1 MSKKFVI
8 TVCALAAF
16 LLAVDARAFTPEPV
30 LLLECPPGMTFT
42 EWTANMASRG
52 IHLNHAF
59 PPVGGLLVLAP
70 TQGLYATIADLPAGT
85 LTFEE
90 SPSGKDADRLT
101 ATFEGRLLWH
111 AQRALLG
118 LEGPSAGE
126 FQLPG
131 RPLDHD
137 VLEPLAYLGPE
148 GACSAYSLYRTTSEY
163 MLGTVSVSVILPES
177 TGAASTEDWTPTLET
192 NVSNGIVQGLN
203 DLSNYYITL
212 FSLPSSL
219 KPTWT
224 YHYYFG
230 RTDARAQVTVEP
242 ISNPGPT
249 ASNPQWVNTIYDNLG
264 YTSDSTMWDKG
275 RHFNGDQRAGDGTDW
290 AYTIFVANSLND
302 ADGMFSDSSFAYAY
316 LGGPFCVMTYD
327 NDGWTI
333 SQMNAVAR
341 HESSHIFYALDE
353 YSSSPCYCTQTSGYV
368 NYQDQNCN
376 KSCLINVPCIMN
388 ESYRQYNVC
397 FYTAGQIGWG
407 DSDADGVPDPVD
419 IDPDTA
425 LTAYA
430 PDPTTNTTLTYTG
443 TATIQTNS
451 NQNIYHYMC
460 DMNILTIGNVQYRVD
475 GGAWQNAT
483 ASDGAFDSGTEN
495 YTFTA
500 TVTSGTHTFDTRA
513 IDELG
518 QTDASPATDTVTVTA
533 TCTDS
538 YEPNDTCATAYLLS
552 CGASINDAKL
562 CSASDLDYFAVT
574 PASTGTLAVSMT
586 PPSGRDYDLILYSND
601 CGTTLCAP
609 GVRGSGTE
617 TCNISVVGGTTYKV
631 LVAGYGGAYD
641 AATPYQLSLTCSC
654 SAPVCASSPSP
665 ADTATGVFTSP
676 TLSWSAVSGAT
687 SYDIYF
693 GTAASPPFVTNS
705 STLSFAPGTLA
716 INTTYKWK
724 IVPKNACAPATGCTT
739 WSFTTCA
746 LPACPAG
753 PSPAD
758 AATGVSTS
766 PTLTWSAVSGVAS
779 YDIYFGTASPPPLV
793 SNVSAP
799 SYAPGSLAVGTTYH
813 WKVVSKSACGPA
825 TGCVE
830 WSFTT
835 CTLPVCPTGP
845 SPPDAATDVS
855 TSPTM
860 TWSAVNGAASYD
872 VYFGTASPPPLV
884 SNVSVPSYTPGALA
898 ANTTYRWKVVSKS
911 ACGPATGCVEWSF
924 TTCTLPVC
932 PTGPSPPDAATGVFT
947 TPTLTWGA
955 VSGAA
960 SYELYF
966 GTTSPAP
973 FVANLSTPSYAPGT
987 LSASTTY
994 YWKIVPKSACGPA
1007 AGCTTWSFTT
1017 CALPSC
1023 PAGPAPPDAAMG
1035 VSTSATLTWSA
1046 VSGASSYDLYFGA
1059 TSPPP
1064 LASNVSTPSYA
1075 PGTLSASTTYYWKI
1089 VPKSA
1094 CGDAAGC
1101 VEWSFTTCAPPPCAS
1116 APSPADASTG
1126 VSTTPT
1132 LTWGPIGGASSY
1144 DVYFGTAPNP
1154 PLAVNM
1160 PTPGYTPAALANGT
1174 VYYWRVSP
1182 RNSCGTAPAC
1192 QEWSFTTAVPP
1203 PNISLVAKAGT
1214 PFRIKVYGSNLQD
1227 GLRIYINGA
1236 PWGDTTNRTLV
1247 KWKNDGY
1254 IVIKK
1259 GASLKTLFPT
1269 YVFVPIRIV
1278 NPDGGSVTV
1287 EFDRKTK
1294 VWRVFP

>member
-1 MSKKFVI
+1 M
-8 TVCALAAF
+8 
-16 LLAVDARAFTPEPV
+16 
-30 LLLECPPGMTFT
+30 
-42 EWTANMASRG
+42 
-52 IHLNHAF
+52 
-59 PPVGGLLVLAP
+59 
-70 TQGLYATIADLPAGT
+70 
-85 LTFEE
+85 
-90 SPSGKDADRLT
+90 
-101 ATFEGRLLWH
+101 
-111 AQRALLG
+111 
-118 LEGPSAGE
+118 
-126 FQLPG
+126 
-131 RPLDHD
+131 
-137 VLEPLAYLGPE
+137 
-148 GACSAYSLYRTTSEY
+148 
-163 MLGTVSVSVILPES
+163 
-177 TGAASTEDWTPTLET
+177 
-192 NVSNGIVQGLN
+192 
-203 DLSNYYITL
+203 
-212 FSLPSSL
+212 
-219 KPTWT
+219 
-224 YHYYFG
+224 
-230 RTDARAQVTVEP
+230 
-242 ISNPGPT
+242 
-249 ASNPQWVNTIYDNLG
+249 
-264 YTSDSTMWDKG
+264 
-275 RHFNGDQRAGDGTDW
+275 
-290 AYTIFVANSLND
+290 
-302 ADGMFSDSSFAYAY
+302 
-316 LGGPFCVMTYD
+316 
-327 NDGWTI
+327 
-333 SQMNAVAR
+333 
-341 HESSHIFYALDE
+341 
-353 YSSSPCYCTQTSGYV
+353 
-368 NYQDQNCN
+368 
-376 KSCLINVPCIMN
+376 
-388 ESYRQYNVC
+388 
-397 FYTAGQIGWG
+397 
-407 DSDADGVPDPVD
+407 
-419 IDPDTA
+419 
-425 LTAYA
+425 
-430 PDPTTNTTLTYTG
+430 
-443 TATIQTNS
+443 
-451 NQNIYHYMC
+451 
-460 DMNILTIGNVQYRVD
+460 
-475 GGAWQNAT
+475 
-483 ASDGAFDSGTEN
+483 
-495 YTFTA
+495 
-500 TVTSGTHTFDTRA
+500 
-513 IDELG
+513 
-518 QTDASPATDTVTVTA
+518 
-533 TCTDS
+533 
-538 YEPNDTCATAYLLS
+538 
-552 CGASINDAKL
+552 
-562 CSASDLDYFAVT
+562 T
-574 PASTGTLAVSMT
+574 PASTGPRRFHDPAFRRHHYAAQFHFSH
-586 PPSGRDYDLILYSND
+586 RDV
-601 CGTTLCAP
+601 LCVP

-932 PTGPSPPDAATGVFT
+932 PTGPSPPNAATGVFT

-1046 VSGASSYDLYFGA
+1046 VSAASSYDLYFGA
-1059 TSPPP
+1059 TSPPLP
-1064 LASNVSTPSYA
+1064 LRQTRPPPPSYA
-1075 PGTLSASTTYYWKI
+1075 PVHAVRQYDLLLENC
-1089 VPKSA
+1089 PESA
-1094 CGDAAGC
+1094 CSDAAGC

-1174 VYYWRVSP
+1174 VYYWQVSP
-1182 RNSCGTAPAC
+1182 RSTLAGRLPPARIGA
-1192 QEWSFTTAVPP
+1192 SRNGRTRPRT
-1203 PNISLVAKAGT
+1203 SGLVSQGRN
-1214 PFRIKVYGSNLQD
+1214 PLQHQ
-1227 GLRIYINGA
+1227 GLRAQPARSSSRCTYINGA
-1236 PWGDTTNRTLV
+1236 PLGRPRKSTLV

-1254 IVIKK
+1254 IVMKK